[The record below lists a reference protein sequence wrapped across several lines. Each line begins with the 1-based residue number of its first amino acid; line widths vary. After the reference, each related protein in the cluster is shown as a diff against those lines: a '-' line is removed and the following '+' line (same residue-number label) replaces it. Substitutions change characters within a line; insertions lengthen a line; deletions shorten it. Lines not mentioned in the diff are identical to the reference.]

1 MAGFDCAAAAAK
13 KQYPEANTRRSWKK
27 SFNPAY

>member
-13 KQYPEANTRRSWKK
+13 KQDPQANTRMSWKK

>member
-1 MAGFDCAAAAAK
+1 MEGFDCAAEAEK
-13 KQYPEANTRRSWKK
+13 KKDPQANTRKSWKK